1 MNEPPRWIRLAAAT
15 LLAGA
20 CAAAPMRWHG
30 AFAADAASAGRVAA
44 SDKSAAPNASES
56 VVTPQLIETIS
67 AGMNYL
73 ASQQN
78 VDGSFDGGGPKVAMT
93 ALSLM
98 SFLAAGHV
106 QDSGKYGLVVHHAI
120 DYLLAHVPDDGY
132 AGRVDGSRMYGQGI
146 IALALTEAYGVEEDA
161 ARRKQ
166 IMTVLQRMLKV
177 IEKAQDVNKPKNYAG
192 GWRYEPQSGD
202 SDLSLSGWNA
212 LTLRAMRGIGLDV
225 PKARVDRAVGFVVM
239 CFRPEQKGF
248 SYQPGGE
255 PSLAMTGVGLLN
267 MYLLASAERPELPI
281 AGAYL
286 TSHPINQDTPYPYYA
301 AYYAT
306 QAAYQ
311 AGGVTWQSV
320 WSAAH
325 QHLSALQQKDGG
337 WPQSKNGEEPGRIYA
352 TAMSLLTLSVPY
364 RILPIYQR

>member
-1 MNEPPRWIRLAAAT
+1 MNEPQAWIRRAAVTLLGVACIASPMRLHATFAVDAAAGLPVDSGKVT
-15 LLAGA
+15 
-20 CAAAPMRWHG
+20 APE
-30 AFAADAASAGRVAA
+30 
-44 SDKSAAPNASES
+44 ASES

-67 AGMNYL
+67 AGVAYL

-78 VDGSFDGGGPKVAMT
+78 ADGSFDGGGPKVAMT

-120 DYLLAHVPDDGY
+120 DYLLAHVPADGY

-161 ARRKQ
+161 TRRKQ
-166 IMTVLQRMLKV
+166 IMTVLRRMLKV
-177 IEKAQDVNKPKNYAG
+177 IEKAQDVNKPENYAG

-225 PKARVDRAVGFVVM
+225 PKARVDRAVGFVIK
-239 CFRPEQKGF
+239 CFRAEQKGF
-248 SYQPGGE
+248 AYQPGGE
-255 PSLAMTGVGLLN
+255 PSVAMTGVGLLN
-267 MYLLASAERPELPI
+267 LYLLASAERPELPI
-281 AGAYL
+281 AGAFL
-286 TSHPINQDTPYPYYA
+286 TSHPINQDTPFPYYT

-311 AGGVTWQSV
+311 AGGATWQSV
-320 WSAAH
+320 WAAAH
-325 QHLSALQQKDGG
+325 QHLSSLQQKDGG

>member
-1 MNEPPRWIRLAAAT
+1 MNEARRWIRRAAVT

-20 CAAAPMRWHG
+20 CIASPMRLRG
-30 AFAADAASAGRVAA
+30 AFAAG
-44 SDKSAAPNASES
+44 SAAAAQDTASGKPAPDASES
-56 VVTPQLIETIS
+56 LVTPQLIETIS
-67 AGMNYL
+67 SGVSYL

-78 VDGSFDGGGPKVAMT
+78 PDGSFDGGGPKVAMT

-106 QDSGKYGLVVHHAI
+106 QDSGKYGLIVHHAI
-120 DYLLAHVPDDGY
+120 DYLLAHVPEDGY

-166 IMTVLQRMLKV
+166 IMMVLQRMLKV
-177 IEKAQDVNKPKNYAG
+177 IEKAQDVNKPDNYAG

-225 PKARVDRAVGFVVM
+225 PKARVDRAVGFVAK
-239 CFRPEQKGF
+239 CYNADQKGF
-248 SYQPGGE
+248 AYQPGNA
-255 PSLAMTGVGLLN
+255 PSVAMTGVGLLN
-267 MYLLASAERPELPI
+267 LYLLASAESPQLSA
-281 AGAYL
+281 AGTFL
-286 TSHPINQDTPYPYYA
+286 TSHPINQDTPFPYYS

-311 AGGVTWQSV
+311 AGGHTWQAV
-320 WSAAH
+320 WSAAQ
-325 QHLSALQQKDGG
+325 QHLSSLQQKDGG
-337 WPQSKNGEEPGRIYA
+337 WPQSRTGEEPGRIYA